1 MKIADL
7 ILMRPFQT
15 RNADEFLD
23 ENILELFVDPTNGVA
38 GPFDYCN
45 EMIKGKMGTGKT
57 MYLRANYT
65 YYLSILVPQMMEST
79 SIILPLYIKKH
90 SILTVFFTL
99 HTF

>member
-45 EMIKGKMGTGKT
+45 DYK
-57 MYLRANYT
+57 
-65 YYLSILVPQMMEST
+65 
-79 SIILPLYIKKH
+79 
-90 SILTVFFTL
+90 
-99 HTF
+99 